1 MKNVVFWVGIK
12 SDNPLVLEK
21 HGNFDYFEYSK
32 KTWEYWCKKND
43 VIFYEY
49 DSTEYDT
56 EQHKVT
62 WTRWFDLESQISD
75 IDWDKVAVI
84 DASYMIKWNSPN
96 FFELTG
102 DSLSTFRSLENLR
115 WITEGIDGYQ
125 IMFPNTKFDIKKYID
140 CGFQVFTKT
149 HLTFLNKLQNF
160 YFDNTDKIRIF
171 EQTIKKG
178 TDQPVYNY
186 MLQQNDI
193 DIQFELN
200 PSFNINHMTRFG
212 WLGHNWQLQEDK
224 TPYFIKYGN
233 IWKFSGFDR
242 KQRTPLMKQTWDVIK
257 HNYE

>member
-12 SDNPLVLEK
+12 SDAPLVLEK
-21 HGNFDYFEYSK
+21 HGNFEYFEYSK
-32 KTWEYWCKKND
+32 KTWQYWCKKNG
-43 VIFYEY
+43 VRFYEY
-49 DSTEYDT
+49 NSTDFDT
-56 EQHKVT
+56 EKHKVT
-62 WTRWFDLESQISD
+62 WTRWFDLESQLSD
-75 IDWDKVAVI
+75 LEWGKVAVI
-84 DASYMIKWNSPN
+84 DASYMIKWNAPN

-115 WITEGIDGYQ
+115 WITEGISGYQ
-125 IMFPNTKFDIKKYID
+125 PMFPNTKFDIKKYID

-149 HLTFLNKLQNF
+149 HLTFINKLQKF

-186 MLQQNDI
+186 MLQQSDI

-212 WLGHNWQLQEDK
+212 WLGHNWQMKDE

-233 IWKFSGFDR
+233 VWKFSGFDR
-242 KQRTPLMKQTWDVIK
+242 TQRNPLMKQTWNIIK